1 MMCFELTRLF
11 CLNEWMKRMEQIKQ
25 PRIGGSEDSI
35 YTFEPKVI
43 ALFGDTEEKAKKIKD
58 FPIFFL
64 FSLNEFRG
72 VCVIKLNK
80 CLVWF

>member
-1 MMCFELTRLF
+1 
-11 CLNEWMKRMEQIKQ
+11 MEQIKQ

-43 ALFGDTEEKAKKIKD
+43 ALFGDTEEKAKKIKR
-58 FPIFFL
+58 FSYFFFF

-72 VCVIKLNK
+72 VCVIKLSK